1 MKLKKIDKLE
11 DYQQLTD
18 TYSIN
23 KIFSNDYIQSEVSE
37 LISKSMLFEHHTES
51 NLFIF
56 VKKNIGMRMYYYIGD
71 LEEVVDFSSMDDLV
85 IEILYRGEKFY
96 PQEEINYF
104 CRSGFSVNLIR
115 DQYSGM
121 YKDLTKTNISYNV
134 NIGFAETIDEI
145 SWSCSLFNDSFD
157 HLSGDYISDDNYND
171 LLLNRQIIVARNEN
185 GVLLGALHQTNDKG
199 VAWISHVAVTPEARG
214 KHVGQALLDAFVK
227 NNYTTDK
234 QRYMFWVQQQNEVAV
249 NMYVKK
255 GFKYLNKS
263 SISLIKTN

>member
-1 MKLKKIDKLE
+1 MKLNKIDKIE

-18 TYSIN
+18 AYRIN
-23 KIFSNDYIQSEVSE
+23 KIFSNDYIQNEVSE
-37 LISKSMLFEHHTES
+37 LISKGLLFEHRTES
-51 NLFIF
+51 NLFLF
-56 VKKNIGMRMYYYIGD
+56 VKRDFGMRMYYYIGN
-71 LEEVVDFSSMDDLV
+71 LEEVVDFSSIDNLV

-121 YKDLTKTNISYNV
+121 YKDLIKSNTSSSV

-171 LLLNRQIIVARNEN
+171 LLLNKQIIVAKDDN
-185 GVLLGALHQTNDKG
+185 GVLLGALHQTIDKG
-199 VAWISHVAVTPEARG
+199 VAWISHVAVTLEARG
-214 KHVGQALLDAFVK
+214 KHVGQALLDEFIEK
-227 NNYTTDK
+227 NYTTEK
-234 QRYMFWVQQQNEVAV
+234 QRYMFWVQQQNTVAV
-249 NMYVKK
+249 NMYEKK

-263 SISLIKTN
+263 TISLIKK